1 MKRPPAQSECV
12 RRPYS
17 AAPRIAAILAHLRTC
32 HPVSFRWA
40 LCNAP
45 STRQPGNLSKL
56 TRTYAGMVAEEAR
69 EVSRLGKAELVA
81 DVADARRLIE
91 HRIDRLLHAN
101 DVQVDLRR
109 HPDRGFEQSEEM
121 RARQSCLLRKCI
133 KDGAGPGFGPHRSS
147 DAADAPITKAATHL
161 SDRSRE
167 TSPWRKALDHR
178 DHQVG

>member
-1 MKRPPAQSECV
+1 MLPTDRQPPAVLGTAPQSNRRRLPPSRTVLPHSECV
-12 RRPYS
+12 SRPYS
-17 AAPRIAAILAHLRTC
+17 AAPRIAAIPAHLRTY

-45 STRQPGNLSKL
+45 STRKPGNLSKL

-109 HPDRGFEQSEEM
+109 HPDRGFEQSAEM
-121 RARQSCLLRKCI
+121 RARQSCL
-133 KDGAGPGFGPHRSS
+133 
-147 DAADAPITKAATHL
+147 
-161 SDRSRE
+161 
-167 TSPWRKALDHR
+167 
-178 DHQVG
+178 